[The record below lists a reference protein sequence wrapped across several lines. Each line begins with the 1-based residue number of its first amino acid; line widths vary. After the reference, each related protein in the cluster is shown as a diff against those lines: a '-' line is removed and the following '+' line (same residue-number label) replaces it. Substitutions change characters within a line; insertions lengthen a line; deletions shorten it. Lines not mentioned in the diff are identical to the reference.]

1 MILIEAFPLWNN
13 SLIGALFPR
22 MTDVPW
28 PESQSSQLDFEYFGN
43 RSGEKTVSPIVR
55 RMVGDGEYLQPG
67 DMDKI
72 AGFIAD
78 KFRVSWKMLWNSLQ
92 MEDAYVP
99 YENYNMNEEFH
110 KTTNDTE
117 NSGGQDKTKHGKTTD
132 TDLYHYGFNSTEK
145 QSSGA
150 ESMRDG
156 GITAVDHKADSTRN
170 IGEDSTMHRH
180 GNIGVTTN
188 QQMIE
193 SEIELRK
200 KNFFDIVYSDVD
212 SVLALKIYDLCKG
225 GK

>member
-1 MILIEAFPLWNN
+1 ME
-13 SLIGALFPR
+13 
-22 MTDVPW
+22 DVPW
-28 PESQSSQLDFEYFGN
+28 PESQSSQLDLEYFGN

-55 RMVGDGEYLQPG
+55 RLVGDGDYLQPT

-72 AGFIAD
+72 AGLIAD
-78 KFRVSWKMLWNSLQ
+78 KYRVSWKMLWNSLQ
-92 MEDAYVP
+92 MENAYVP
-99 YENYNMNEEFH
+99 YENYDMNETFH
-110 KTTNDTE
+110 KTTNDVDHT
-117 NSGGQDKTKHGKTTD
+117 GGQDTTTHGKTTD

-145 QSSGA
+145 QPSGA

-156 GITAVDHKADSTRN
+156 GTTAVDRSSDSTRN
-170 IGEDSTMHRH
+170 IGEDSTLHRH